1 MTHEIK
7 IKPEYYVA
15 VISGKKT
22 FEIRWNDRKYEAGD
36 HVILTEWNEDG
47 PTGRKI
53 TITISYVLK
62 DVPQYGLMEGFC
74 IFGWENPPHLGFQ
87 TELLTRMLAVDNI
100 QVPEEQRDRIAVDAL
115 GQQIMKDLFRDGYI
129 SKKNRGTWTEYGLTI
144 SVIGRR

>member
-22 FEIRWNDRKYEAGD
+22 FEIRWNDGKYEVGD

-74 IFGWENPPHLGFQ
+74 IFGWENTPRLGFQ
-87 TELLTRMLAVDNI
+87 TELITRTLAVDNLHVQEEYRDHIAAETMGKQII
-100 QVPEEQRDRIAVDAL
+100 QDLIAS
-115 GQQIMKDLFRDGYI
+115 GYVF
-129 SKKNRGTWTEYGLTI
+129 KADRGTWTEYGLTV